1 MIIHAETS
9 EQIEQART
17 LFREYESWLGLK
29 LCFQNFDEE
38 VENLP
43 GNYAQPDGRLLL
55 ASVDEKLAG
64 CVALRKLEDGICEM
78 KRLFVRE
85 NFRGQ
90 KIGNLLI
97 EKLIEEARIIGYEK
111 IRLDTY
117 LPKMPKAF
125 ALYESHGFREIAPY
139 YHNPYSETLFM
150 EMSLA

>member
-43 GNYAQPDGRLLL
+43 GNYAKPNGRLLL
-55 ASVDEKLAG
+55 ASVDENLAG
-64 CVALRKLEDGICEM
+64 CTALRKLEDGICEM
-78 KRLFVRE
+78 KRLYVRE
-85 NFRGQ
+85 NFRGR
-90 KIGNLLI
+90 KIGNALI
-97 EKLIEEARIIGYEK
+97 EKLIAEARITGYEK

-117 LPKMPKAF
+117 PPKMGKAVG
-125 ALYESHGFREIAPY
+125 LYRSRGFQEIPAY
-139 YHNPYSETLFM
+139 YHNPYGETLFM
-150 EMSLA
+150 ELTLA

>member
-9 EQIEQART
+9 EQLEQART

-43 GNYAQPDGRLLL
+43 GNYAKPDGRLLL
-55 ASVDEKLAG
+55 AFADENLAG
-64 CVALRKLEDGICEM
+64 CVALRNLEDGICEM

-85 NFRGQ
+85 NFRGR
-90 KIGNLLI
+90 KIGNALI
-97 EKLIEEARIIGYEK
+97 EKLIEEARLIGYEK

-139 YHNPYSETLFM
+139 YHNPYGETLFM

>member
-9 EQIEQART
+9 EQIEQAQT

-43 GNYAQPDGRLLL
+43 GNYAKPTGRLLL
-55 ASVDEKLAG
+55 AYADEKFAG

-78 KRLFVRE
+78 KRLFVRKD
-85 NFRGQ
+85 FRGR
-90 KIGNLLI
+90 KIGNALI
-97 EKLIEEARIIGYEK
+97 EKLIEEARLIGYEK

-125 ALYESHGFREIAPY
+125 ALYRSRGFQEIPPY
-139 YHNPYSETLFM
+139 YHNPYGETLFM
-150 EMSLA
+150 ELTLA